1 MEEFIYILPFDQY
14 GYIITIFIIV
24 CALVLFSI
32 LMRVLKIPQKFMVI
46 FTGALAMMVLFTF
59 QIDNINPVQSLIGL
73 AKRQKQLDQQFRKA
87 PIHLGDLTLINV
99 KVRVHLLEL
108 TIVNN
113 KPLPHQ
119 STTTDLNNYALSA
132 LSKNF
137 DRYCRML
144 ELEQAL
150 PYRQMNNEYFSLDIS
165 QFIIQFISDHQ
176 TAMIE
181 IPVEQCSLHP

>member
-87 PIHLGDLTLINV
+87 PLHMGDLTLINV

-113 KPLPHQ
+113 KPLPDQ

-181 IPVEQCSLHP
+181 IPVGQCSLHP